1 VSHVRA
7 PYFSITVQS
16 ESQGHRTSADD
27 LVRAVVKEIKAGR
40 LPAGGRLPPVRAL
53 ENQLGISKN
62 TVQAA
67 YDELVARGLLET
79 REREGVFVAQGPDAV
94 PLIEVPTAPPSPPL
108 RPVPA
113 LFSRA
118 APQGSIALSTVLI
131 DPELLPRERVAE
143 CARSVLRTPGM
154 QAFTDFQGHPGLR
167 ELIAARLRKRG
178 IDVSAKHI
186 VTTIGSQQALD
197 IVARALD
204 VRRVGMENPVYPHA
218 RVLFETHGLSLV
230 PLPLDPFQGIPLD
243 RWESAIAA
251 ARPGLVYCITS
262 FQNPTGYSYSTHE
275 LRELLDIATRYGAGL
290 MEDDWGSD
298 MLSGTDVRP
307 SLRALG
313 GENVLYVNSF
323 TKKLLPSLRVGFIVA
338 REDLVPAL
346 VAQKR
351 LSTLGSPWL
360 AEATLSEFLD
370 RGYFDT
376 HLTALQE
383 ALDTRYRRC
392 LEALRELMPSE
403 VRFTTPG
410 GGPTLWLDL
419 PKRVDAVE
427 LARALLRRG
436 VFIEDATHAF
446 FGEPHLNGFRVSYA
460 FLPEA
465 RLRTGLEIAA
475 EEIRRALGGS
485 T

>member
-7 PYFSITVQS
+7 PYFSIAVQS
-16 ESQGHRTSADD
+16 ESPGHRTSADD
-27 LVRAVVKEIKAGR
+27 LVRAVVTELKAGR

-67 YDELVARGLLET
+67 YDELVARGLLEA

-94 PLIEVPTAPPSPPL
+94 PLIEAQTVPPSPPL

-118 APQGSIALSTVLI
+118 APEGSIALSTVLI

-251 ARPGLVYCITS
+251 ARPGLLYCITS

-275 LRELLDIATRYGAGL
+275 LRALLDIAARYGAGL

-307 SLRALG
+307 ALRALG

-351 LSTLGSPWL
+351 LSTL
-360 AEATLSEFLD
+360 A
-370 RGYFDT
+370 RGGD
-376 HLTALQE
+376 ALGVPRPRLLRYASHGIAGGAGR
-383 ALDTRYRRC
+383 ALP
-392 LEALRELMPSE
+392 ALPR
-403 VRFTTPG
+403 G
-410 GGPTLWLDL
+410 
-419 PKRVDAVE
+419 A
-427 LARALLRRG
+427 ARAHAERSALHDTGRRPDVVARSPETRGRGRARARANSARCVHRRRNARVLRRASL
-436 VFIEDATHAF
+436 E
-446 FGEPHLNGFRVSYA
+446 RVSCQ
-460 FLPEA
+460 
-465 RLRTGLEIAA
+465 LRIFA
-475 EEIRRALGGS
+475 
-485 T
+485 

>member
-1 VSHVRA
+1 MRA
-7 PYFSITVQS
+7 PYFNIAVRS
-16 ESQGHRTSADD
+16 ENAGHRPSAED
-27 LVRAVVKEIKAGR
+27 LVSAVIAELKAGR

-79 REREGVFVAQGPDAV
+79 REREGVFVAQSPDAV
-94 PLIEVPTAPPSPPL
+94 PFEETQVAPPSPPL
-108 RPVPA
+108 RPVPSI
-113 LFSRA
+113 FRRI
-118 APQGSIALSTVLI
+118 APDGSIALSTVLI

-154 QAFTDFQGHPGLR
+154 QALSEFQGHYGLR

-178 IDVSAKHI
+178 IDVSPRQVI
-186 VTTIGSQQALD
+186 TTIGSQQALD
-197 IVARALD
+197 VVARALD
-204 VRRVGMENPVYPHA
+204 VRRIAVENPVYPHA
-218 RVLFETHGLSLV
+218 RALFENHGLSLV
-230 PLPLDPFQGIPLD
+230 PLQLDPFAGIALD
-243 RWESAIAA
+243 RWEAA
-251 ARPGLVYCITS
+251 LASARPGLLYCITS

-275 LRELLDIATRYGAGL
+275 LRSLLDIAARHGVGL

-298 MLSGTDVRP
+298 MLSGSDVRP
-307 SLRALG
+307 ALRALG

-351 LSTLGSPWL
+351 LSTLGAPWL

-383 ALDTRYRRC
+383 ALDRRYRRC
-392 LEALRELMPSE
+392 LETLRELMPGE

-419 PKRVDAVE
+419 PKRVDVRA
-427 LARALLRRG
+427 LAQVLLRRG
-436 VFIEDATHAF
+436 VFIEDATPAF
-446 FGEPHLNGFRVSYA
+446 HGEPHLNGFRVSYA
-460 FLPEA
+460 YLSEEKL
-465 RLRTGLEIAA
+465 RLGLEIAA
-475 EEIRRALGGS
+475 EEIRRTLA